1 MPAVREHERTRSVVF
16 HEQVQQL
23 GASGGPIRAPR
34 RVSRMWTQAV
44 DRASED
50 VPFGGRR
57 VPVPQFLPQSG
68 WQSDCN
74 HSAIIYDRRRPP
86 ASRVRDRRET
96 AARPL
101 RPRAPP
107 PRPQHLSPRFS
118 QVHAAVFA
126 GSRRGFAEIRPRNRD
141 QIPRSQRSR
150 PRSHARGR
158 GRGCGTAFRGRD
170 SLTGYGP
177 RLTHVPCWIEE
188 GGTLWGPVVGHAF

>member
-16 HEQVQQL
+16 HEQMQQL

-118 QVHAAVFA
+118 QVHTRFSQVHAAVSQKSGRETA
-126 GSRRGFAEIRPRNRD
+126 IKSRGHN
-141 QIPRSQRSR
+141 
-150 PRSHARGR
+150 ARGR
-158 GRGCGTAFRGRD
+158 GHTLAAAAAAAGQRFAAATHTRAATHSRGAPPYLVNGD
-170 SLTGYGP
+170 
-177 RLTHVPCWIEE
+177 VPS
-188 GGTLWGPVVGHAF
+188 P